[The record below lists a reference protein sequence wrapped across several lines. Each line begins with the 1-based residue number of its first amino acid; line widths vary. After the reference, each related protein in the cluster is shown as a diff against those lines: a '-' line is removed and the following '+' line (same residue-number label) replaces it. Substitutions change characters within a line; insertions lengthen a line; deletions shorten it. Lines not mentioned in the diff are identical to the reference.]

1 MLLIDYSL
9 ILGTGYVLYNFL
21 NWKDKIN
28 LGNIIKQINSPFN
41 NWTALQKSLGMEG
54 YKLKKIKKVD
64 TGYSV
69 IIELPLGGKLSSLE
83 DKQEEIEKAY
93 KCRCLLKDIRFS
105 NLIQMEIVD
114 KEIKGLKQPLII
126 VNQYQLLFG
135 YDFKGEAIIAN
146 MLKTPHVGVIGTSN
160 MGKSKCIEMSLK
172 KINSMVDIALLNTFA
187 DEDFTSLDGVRIND
201 YQEMRNYLKEQLDNK
216 EKREKPLYILIDEY
230 NVLSKSDKKG
240 EKLKIDDLIQGL
252 LEQARH
258 FNVFLIVIMQLGN
271 KDDCRFKNLFNC
283 RLAFKTIESQTISA
297 FIGSSISDTNLECQE
312 FYLYHTELIRGRSY
326 DMD

>member
-1 MLLIDYSL
+1 MLLMDLGIL
-9 ILGTGYVLYNFL
+9 IFGVLTTYEASSMFVNKL
-21 NWKDKIN
+21 DEAV
-28 LGNIIKQINSPFN
+28 N
-41 NWTALQKSLGMEG
+41 NKW
-54 YKLKKIKKVD
+54 YKLTKALELNDYKIKNKKVTNVGFD
-64 TGYSV
+64 FTV
-69 IIELPLGGKLSSLE
+69 ELPPGGTLAALE
-83 DKQEEIEKAY
+83 EKTEAIEKHY
-93 KCRCLLKDIRFS
+93 QCRCLLKDIRFS

-114 KEIKGLKQPLII
+114 REIKGLKQPLII

-146 MLKTPHVGVIGTSN
+146 MIKTPHVGVVGTSN

-172 KINSMVDIALLNTFA
+172 KINSMVDIALLNTFV
-187 DEDFTSLDGVRIND
+187 DEDFTSLNGIRIND

-216 EKREKPLYILIDEY
+216 QKREKPLYILIDEY

-252 LEQARH
+252 LAQSRH

-271 KDDCRFKNLFNC
+271 KEDCRFKNLFNC

-297 FIGSSISDTNLECQE
+297 FIGSSINDTNLECQE